1 MAPGGRIANM
11 KDLKITITGRC
22 VKLEII
28 IFAGCLLFAQL
39 VNIYS
44 IVRFDSPWSEVVTS
58 LHYILAVSVLTYLVI
73 GLPRL
78 ILKLIKLLIKRLK
91 QQPSE

>member
-1 MAPGGRIANM
+1 M
-11 KDLKITITGRC
+11 KDLHITITGRS
-22 VKLEII
+22 VKLEIT

-58 LHYILAVSVLTYLVI
+58 LHYILAVSALTYLVI

-78 ILKLIKLLIKRLK
+78 ILQLIKLLIKRLQK
-91 QQPSE
+91 QSSD